1 MGDVCAI
8 LAAKSGQPMEWL
20 LAAIHADRGLFD
32 SLWYACFPPSPEPA
46 QTANCDVDAIL
57 GTK

>member
-20 LAAIHADRGLFD
+20 LAAIRADRELFD
-32 SLWYACFPPSPEPA
+32 SLWYACFPPEPA
-46 QTANCDVDAIL
+46 GPGNCDVDQIL
-57 GTK
+57 AGKA